1 MKSKPGAQVEDKG
14 SGIDNDVFDM
24 NDTGHSKNNPSVGE
38 YAKGD
43 PEAWNEGVNKDK
55 VNKDDSKREE
65 TGHAPLI
72 DKHAAQ
78 EAIASARRLEEKAVK
93 AIIASQRMLPGA
105 TDEIIEKQAG
115 ILMHLPEEGLNATL
129 ANQEGLAQMIAKAA
143 ASSSEEEDEEEDASS
158 KDAGVKKDEE
168 EEDAASKDAGSKK
181 DEEEE
186 DASSKDA
193 GKKKLAALKRKVA
206 EIEKKLED
214 EEEAS
219 SKDAG
224 KKEEEEEASSKDA
237 GKKKEED
244 EEEDASSKDAGQND
258 PHYFDLKKKK
268 EKLAN
273 LIKQAEELEKE
284 VDKDEKKKE
293 EEEEEGE
300 EVEASHKGK
309 KEEDEE
315 EATSKDASLLDQI
328 FSGVMP
334 SPIKK
339 GASKLSGMVK
349 KEASSSNSSD
359 LSSLWSTA
367 PDVREIFN

>member
-1 MKSKPGAQVEDKG
+1 MSRNRLTNRVASDMKSKPGSQVEDKG

-24 NDTGHSKNNPSVGE
+24 NDTGHSKNNPSVGQ

-43 PEAWNEGVNKDK
+43 PEAWNEGVNKEK
-55 VNKDDSKREE
+55 VNKDDQKREE

-105 TDEIIEKQAG
+105 TDAIIEKQAG

-143 ASSSEEEDEEEDASS
+143 ASSSEEEEDASSKEGTSKTLDEEEDASS
-158 KDAGVKKDEE
+158 KDAAKK
-168 EEDAASKDAGSKK
+168 EED
-181 DEEEE
+181 EE

-193 GKKKLAALKRKVA
+193 AKK
-206 EIEKKLED
+206 EED
-214 EEEAS
+214 EDEAS
-219 SKDAG
+219 SKDA
-224 KKEEEEEASSKDA
+224 A
-237 GKKKEED
+237 KKEED
-244 EEEDASSKDAGQND
+244 EDEASSKDAGQND

-273 LIKQAEELEKE
+273 LKKQAEELEKE
-284 VDKDEKKKE
+284 VDKDEKKE
-293 EEEEEGE
+293 EE
-300 EVEASHKGK
+300 EVEASAKCK
-309 KEEDEE
+309 KDEDEE
-315 EATSKDASLLDQI
+315 EASSKDASLLDQI

-349 KEASSSNSSD
+349 KEASSSGASD

-367 PDVREIFN
+367 PDVREVFN

>member
-1 MKSKPGAQVEDKG
+1 MSRNRLTNRLASDMKSKPGAQVEDKG

-143 ASSSEEEDEEEDASS
+143 ASSSEEEDEEEDAAS

-186 DASSKDA
+186 DAASKDA
-193 GKKKLAALKRKVA
+193 GSKK
-206 EIEKKLED
+206 D
-214 EEEAS
+214 EEE
-219 SKDAG
+219 D
-224 KKEEEEEASSKDA
+224 ASSKDA
-237 GKKKEED
+237 GKKKD
-244 EEEDASSKDAGQND
+244 EEEDDASSKDAGQND

-268 EKLAN
+268 EKLAS
-273 LIKQAEELEKE
+273 LRKQAEELEKE

-349 KEASSSNSSD
+349 KEASSSGTSD